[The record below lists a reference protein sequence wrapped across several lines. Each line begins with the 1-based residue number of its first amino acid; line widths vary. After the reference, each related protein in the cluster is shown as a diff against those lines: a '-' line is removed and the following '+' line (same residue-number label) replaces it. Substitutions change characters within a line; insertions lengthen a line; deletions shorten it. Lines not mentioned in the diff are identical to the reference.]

1 MFRRSIAFE
10 IPGGYNESSYV
21 MGRDSMRFAQIA
33 VRVWSWRMSQAHT
46 GGVSVALGYF
56 FTLIR
61 YLALPVAWLESH
73 NFP

>member
-1 MFRRSIAFE
+1 MFKRAIAFE

-46 GGVSVALGYF
+46 GGVSVALGYADCEQPAAKPRKADY
-56 FTLIR
+56 I
-61 YLALPVAWLESH
+61 VKV
-73 NFP
+73 